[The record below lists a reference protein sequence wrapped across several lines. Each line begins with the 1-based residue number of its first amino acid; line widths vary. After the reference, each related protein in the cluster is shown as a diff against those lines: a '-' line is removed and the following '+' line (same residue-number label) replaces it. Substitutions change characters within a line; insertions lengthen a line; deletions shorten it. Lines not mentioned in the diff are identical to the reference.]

1 MVTRKFFGVKVHL
14 FFKIHKKQIY
24 TDFLGRIYVF
34 AHLTRNKNLSKETL
48 KFAIMHEQ
56 SHQKHQRFVLTILS
70 LILSITILLILIKS
84 YLAAELFLLVS
95 WLFVILILHILKF
108 KLEELADLHAAK
120 ILGKD
125 ASRKAILDLYG
136 RGVIVEDKV
145 HGNLRDRI
153 ARLNR

>member
-1 MVTRKFFGVKVHL
+1 
-14 FFKIHKKQIY
+14 
-24 TDFLGRIYVF
+24 
-34 AHLTRNKNLSKETL
+34 
-48 KFAIMHEQ
+48 MHEQ

-70 LILSITILLILIKS
+70 SILSITILLILIKS

-108 KLEELADLHAAK
+108 KLEELADLHTAK

-125 ASRKAILDLYG
+125 ASRKAILDLYR